1 MAAFLAILFIYSEFN
16 TTIAGESAMV
26 LFKRGT
32 KAPILDQDKK
42 DEEES
47 SGRSSRDTIE
57 DASAAAAEAEKAMAE
72 HPPMTDLFSWQ
83 HLQYTVPVAEG
94 QRRLLSDVSG
104 YVAPGKLTALMG
116 ESGAGKVGNDV
127 VFHRNKGLIVCAD
140 YVAQRLG
147 STSQQRRRSWRPFR

>member
-72 HPPMTDLFSWQ
+72 HPPMTDLS
-83 HLQYTVPVAEG
+83 
-94 QRRLLSDVSG
+94 
-104 YVAPGKLTALMG
+104 
-116 ESGAGKVGNDV
+116 VGNICNI
-127 VFHRNKGLIVCAD
+127 R
-140 YVAQRLG
+140 
-147 STSQQRRRSWRPFR
+147 FRWLRDSGVYLMMFLDMLLPES